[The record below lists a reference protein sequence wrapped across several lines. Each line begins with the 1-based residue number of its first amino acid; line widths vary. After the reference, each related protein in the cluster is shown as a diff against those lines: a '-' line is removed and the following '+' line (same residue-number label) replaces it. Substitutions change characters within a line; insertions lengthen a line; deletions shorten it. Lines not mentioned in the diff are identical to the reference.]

1 MMMRGQGSSEYLI
14 VLAVV
19 LVVSLVT
26 IVLVGGFPAMGGDAR
41 KAESSQYWIGS
52 AKPFSITEQTQI
64 NTTVYMTLLNT
75 ESARFIIRNITLT
88 SGNNVFY
95 PLDMP
100 AAGLTLGGGSKK
112 TITIT
117 NVTRCN
123 ATSYDEYEY
132 NVRITY
138 DTSDITGKLESGSK
152 PIIGRCV
159 VE

>member
-64 NTTVYMTLLNT
+64 NDTVFITLLNT
-75 ESARFIIRNITLT
+75 ESTRFVLRNITLT
-88 SGNNVFY
+88 TGNRTFS

-100 AAGLTLGGGSKK
+100 TDGFTMGGGVRK
-112 TITIT
+112 TITIS
-117 NVTRCN
+117 NMTRCN
-123 ATSYDEYEY
+123 ETSYDEYEY
-132 NVRITY
+132 DVHITY
-138 DTSDITGKLESGSK
+138 DTSDIAGKSEYGSK
-152 PIIGRCV
+152 PIIGKCV
-159 VE
+159 VP